1 MSLSSS
7 VGAAG
12 RNYRTDVMLVQRL
25 LTRHGVSP
33 GVVDG
38 LCGPRTVR
46 AIMAFQS
53 LFLPHPDGR
62 VDPQGSTWRHLSNAS
77 ASAMPSQPA
86 RSPAASTALAS
97 APSIARSSVALPPS
111 SSNQDLIA
119 RVPRPERGSINRGL
133 TAVSPSFM
141 VQQLGQP
148 RSSYSANCQP
158 VTSATLQRHVVSQS
172 VGPFKVTGLRP
183 ALESLRTALAQVKL
197 EQPAV
202 YAALGTAGMLCCRYI
217 RGSTTNI
224 SNHSWGT
231 AVDLT
236 LKGVLDRRG
245 DNMVQVGLALMAPIM
260 NQHGWYWGAAFG
272 TEDAMH
278 FEASRSLVSKW
289 SGELR

>member
-1 MSLSSS
+1 MSLASS

-25 LTRHGVSP
+25 LTQHGNSP
-33 GVVDG
+33 GPIDG

-46 AIMAFQS
+46 AILAFQS
-53 LFLPHPDGR
+53 LFISHPDGR
-62 VDPQGSTWRHLSNAS
+62 VDPQGDTWRHLNNAK
-77 ASAMPSQPA
+77 ASAMPPKPA
-86 RSPAASTALAS
+86 QSPAATAARAQALA
-97 APSIARSSVALPPS
+97 PSTP
-111 SSNQDLIA
+111 NQDLIA
-119 RVPRPERGSINRGL
+119 RVPKPARATINQSL

-148 RSSYSANCQP
+148 RSDYSANCQP
-158 VTSATLQRHVVSQS
+158 ITNATLKRHLVSQS
-172 VGPFKVTGLRP
+172 VGPFNVTGLRP
-183 ALESLRTALAQVKL
+183 ALESLRTALAQVKR

-217 RGSTTNI
+217 RNSNTNI

-236 LKGVLDRRG
+236 LKGVLDKRG

-289 SGELR
+289 SALVR

>member
-25 LTRHGVSP
+25 LSKHDVNP
-33 GVVDG
+33 GPVDG

-46 AIMAFQS
+46 AILAFQS
-53 LFLPHPDGR
+53 LFLSQPDGR
-62 VDPQGSTWRHLSNAS
+62 VDPQGDTWRHLSNAK
-77 ASAMPSQPA
+77 ASALPPKPA
-86 RSPAASTALAS
+86 QSPAATAVRAQALTSST
-97 APSIARSSVALPPS
+97 P
-111 SSNQDLIA
+111 NQDLVA
-119 RVPRPERGSINRGL
+119 RVAKPARTSINQGL
-133 TAVSPSFM
+133 VAVSPAFM

-148 RSSYSANCQP
+148 RSAADYSANCQP
-158 VTSATLQRHVVSQS
+158 ITNATLKKHIVTQS
-172 VGPFKVTGLRP
+172 VGPFSVTGLRP
-183 ALESLRTALAQVKL
+183 ALESMRTALAQVKR

-217 RGSTTNI
+217 RGSNKNI

-231 AVDLT
+231 AVDVT
-236 LKGVLDRRG
+236 LKGVLDKRG
-245 DNMVQVGLALMAPIM
+245 DNMVQVGLTLMAPIM

-289 SGELR
+289 TALLR

>member
-1 MSLSSS
+1 MSLASS

-25 LTRHGVSP
+25 LKDHGCSP
-33 GVVDG
+33 GPIDG
-38 LCGPRTVR
+38 MCGPRTVR
-46 AIMAFQS
+46 AIVTFQAS
-53 LFLPHPDGR
+53 FLPHPDGR
-62 VDPQGSTWRHLSNAS
+62 VDAQGSTWRHLNNAP
-77 ASAMPSQPA
+77 ASEMPRKPA
-86 RSPAASTALAS
+86 QSPAASLAR
-97 APSIARSSVALPPS
+97 AQPPANA

-119 RVPRPERGSINRGL
+119 RIPRPAKGTINQGL
-133 TAVSPSFM
+133 IAVSPSFM

-148 RSSYSANCQP
+148 RNAYSANCQP
-158 VTSATLQRHVVSQS
+158 ITNATLQKHVVSES
-172 VGPFKVTGLRP
+172 VGPFKVTGLKP
-183 ALESLRTALAQVKL
+183 ALASLREALSQVKR

-236 LKGVLDRRG
+236 LKGVLDKRG
-245 DNMVQVGLALMAPIM
+245 DNMVQVGLSLMAPIM

-289 SGELR
+289 ASLCR

>member
-1 MSLSSS
+1 MPLSSS

-25 LTRHGVSP
+25 LTKHGVSP
-33 GVVDG
+33 GTVDG

-46 AIMAFQS
+46 AIIAFQS
-53 LFLPHPDGR
+53 LFLSHPDGR
-62 VDPQGSTWRHLSNAS
+62 VDPQGNTWRHLSNAT
-77 ASAMPSQPA
+77 ASAMPPKQA
-86 RSPAASTALAS
+86 RSPAAIAGRSLALA
-97 APSIARSSVALPPS
+97 PS
-111 SSNQDLIA
+111 SPNQDLLA
-119 RVPRPERGSINRGL
+119 RVPKPARNTINQSL

-148 RSSYSANCQP
+148 RSVYSANCQP
-158 VTSATLQRHVVSQS
+158 ITNTTLQRHVVSQS
-172 VGPFKVTGLRP
+172 VGPFNVTGLRP
-183 ALESLRTALAQVKL
+183 ALESLRTALAQVKR
-197 EQPAV
+197 EQPAI
-202 YAALGTAGMLCCRYI
+202 YTALGTAGMLCCRYI
-217 RGSTTNI
+217 RGSNTAI

-278 FEASRSLVSKW
+278 FEASRSLVAKW
-289 SGELR
+289 SAQVR

>member
-1 MSLSSS
+1 MSLASS

-12 RNYRTDVMLVQRL
+12 RNYRTDVMQVQRL
-25 LTRHGVSP
+25 LTKHGCSP
-33 GVVDG
+33 GPVDG

-46 AIMAFQS
+46 AIVTFQAS
-53 LFLPHPDGR
+53 FLSSPDGR
-62 VDPQGSTWRHLSNAS
+62 IDPQGNTWRQLNNAP
-77 ASAMPSQPA
+77 ASAMPPRPA
-86 RSPAASTALAS
+86 QSPAASVARAQSS
-97 APSIARSSVALPPS
+97 APSSP
-111 SSNQDLIA
+111 NQDLLTRI
-119 RVPRPERGSINRGL
+119 PRPARGTINQGL

-148 RSSYSANCQP
+148 RNAYSANCQP
-158 VTSATLQRHVVSQS
+158 ITNATLQKHVVSES

-183 ALESLRTALAQVKL
+183 ALESLRTALQQVKR
-197 EQPAV
+197 EQPTV

-245 DNMVQVGLALMAPIM
+245 DNLVQVGLSLMAPIM

-289 SGELR
+289 TSLVR

>member
-1 MSLSSS
+1 MVLASS
-7 VGAAG
+7 VGANS
-12 RNYRTDVMLVQRL
+12 RNYRTDVMQVQRL
-25 LTRHGVSP
+25 LAQHGCSP
-33 GVVDG
+33 GPVDG

-46 AIMAFQS
+46 AIVKFQAS
-53 LFLPHPDGR
+53 FLPHPDGR
-62 VDPQGSTWRHLSNAS
+62 VDAQGRTWRHLNNAP
-77 ASAMPSQPA
+77 ASEMPPRPA
-86 RSPAASTALAS
+86 QSPAASV
-97 APSIARSSVALPPS
+97 ARAQALPTS
-111 SSNQDLIA
+111 SSTAQDLIA
-119 RVPRPERGSINRGL
+119 RIPRPARGTINQGL
-133 TAVSPSFM
+133 SAVSSSFM

-158 VTSATLQRHVVSQS
+158 ITNATLQKHVVTES

-183 ALESLRTALAQVKL
+183 ALASLREALSQVKR

-217 RGSTTNI
+217 RGSSTNI

-245 DNMVQVGLALMAPIM
+245 DNMVQVGLSLMAPIM

-289 SGELR
+289 TSLVR

>member
-25 LTRHGVSP
+25 LTRHGMSP
-33 GVVDG
+33 GTSDG

-46 AIMAFQS
+46 AIIAFQS
-53 LFLPHPDGR
+53 LFLSHPDGR
-62 VDPQGSTWRHLSNAS
+62 VDPQGSTWRHLNNAT
-77 ASAMPSQPA
+77 ASAMPPQAA
-86 RSPAASTALAS
+86 RTLAASAGRAS
-97 APSIARSSVALPPS
+97 ALPS
-111 SSNQDLIA
+111 SSPNQDLIA
-119 RVPRPERGSINRGL
+119 SVPRPARATINQGL
-133 TAVSPSFM
+133 TAVSPSYM

-148 RSSYSANCQP
+148 RSVYSKDCQP
-158 VTSATLQRHVVSQS
+158 ITNTTLQRHVVSES
-172 VGPFKVTGLRP
+172 VGPFNVTGLRP
-183 ALESLRTALAQVKL
+183 ALESLRTALAQVRR

-202 YAALGTAGMLCCRYI
+202 YTALGTAGMLCCRYI
-217 RGSTTNI
+217 RGSTTAI

-231 AVDLT
+231 AVDLK

-245 DNMVQVGLALMAPIM
+245 DNLVQVGLALMAPIM

-278 FEASRSLVSKW
+278 FEASRSLVAKW
-289 SGELR
+289 SAQVR